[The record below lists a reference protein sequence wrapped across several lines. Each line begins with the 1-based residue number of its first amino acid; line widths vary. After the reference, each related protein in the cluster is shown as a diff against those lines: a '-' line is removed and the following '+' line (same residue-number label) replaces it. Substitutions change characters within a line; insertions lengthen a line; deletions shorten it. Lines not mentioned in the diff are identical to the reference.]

1 MQFESFH
8 WLSHHG
14 LGTIGP
20 CSTNMVSVCMIFWGI
35 FIFILV
41 PVLYFGGGF
50 NKTIIPLTLVRY
62 QMIIANSYPRCSH
75 GIIVDETRP

>member
-1 MQFESFH
+1 MLYKYGKRMHDF
-8 WLSHHG
+8 
-14 LGTIGP
+14 LGHFYFYF
-20 CSTNMVSVCMIFWGI
+20 S
-35 FIFILV
+35 